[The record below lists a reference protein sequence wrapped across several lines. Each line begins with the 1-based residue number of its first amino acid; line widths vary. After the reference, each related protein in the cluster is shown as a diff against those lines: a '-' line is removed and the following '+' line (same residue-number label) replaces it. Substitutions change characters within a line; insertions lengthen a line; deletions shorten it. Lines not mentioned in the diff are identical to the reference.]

1 MDRQDTSRDVAR
13 LLGVVVAVVVVATL
27 YFAKVV
33 LIPFALALLLTF
45 VLTPL
50 VKVLERIWL
59 GRVVSTLLVVLLAVV
74 AVSALG
80 WTVGQQFSQV
90 MNELP
95 HYRTNIKN
103 KIDSLHWNR
112 NQTINNASN
121 TMSEIGKE
129 LAAPPAHGAPG
140 EDRAAY
146 EASRQRPL
154 PVEIVKPPSLPLE
167 SVQSILGL
175 VASFG
180 IVVVFT
186 FFMLVRREN
195 LRNRFISLAGQGHL
209 HAMTQAMDEAAAR
222 VSRYLRLQL
231 VVNICYGVF
240 IGTCLHFIGVPG
252 ALLWGVLVGILRFL
266 PYIGPP
272 LGGILP
278 LLLSLAVFNG
288 WERPL
293 LTLGLF
299 VITEIIVS
307 NLIEP
312 ALYGAYTGISSLA
325 ILVAAIFW
333 TAIWGPI
340 GLLLSTPL
348 TLCVV
353 VIGRYVPR
361 LSFLPVLLGDDPVLS
376 PDSRFYQR
384 LLALDRDEA
393 RIILVEH
400 LKDKSLEVLYDSVL
414 IPALNLAERDRHRN
428 RIDDDTEKF
437 ITQNTKELI
446 QELYEIDKARAREAA
461 VAEQSSPST
470 DAAPSGGL
478 ELRIPPPQDA
488 AKIICVPARDEA
500 DEIAGTMLTQ
510 LLEKAGLRASC
521 VPLQRTA
528 DMASR
533 AMQTR
538 PDVVCISA
546 LPPFALAHARSLYNK
561 LRAQSPGVRVIIGL
575 WNYPGDIERI
585 AARLQLAEGSRMAIT
600 LSEVINELTGPVEAP
615 PRVLAES
622 RVSLGAAALE

>member
-1 MDRQDTSRDVAR
+1 MARPDSSRDVAN

-33 LIPFALALLLTF
+33 LIPFALAVLLTF
-45 VLTPL
+45 VLTPF
-50 VKVLERIWL
+50 VRVLERIWL
-59 GRVVSTLLVVLLAVV
+59 GRVLATLLVVLLAVV

-103 KIDSLHWNR
+103 KIDSLHWTR

-121 TMSEIGKE
+121 TMNEISKE
-129 LAAPPAHGAPG
+129 LVAPPTHGAAG
-140 EDRAAY
+140 ESHPAY

-167 SVQSILGL
+167 SVQSVMELL
-175 VASFG
+175 ASFG

-186 FFMLVRREN
+186 FFMLMRREN
-195 LRNRFISLAGQGHL
+195 LRNRFISLAGQGRL

-231 VVNICYGVF
+231 VVNTCYGIF

-272 LGGILP
+272 LGGLLP
-278 LLLSLAVFNG
+278 LLLSLAVFDG
-288 WERPL
+288 WQRPL
-293 LTLGLF
+293 MTLGLF
-299 VITEIIVS
+299 VVTEIIVS

-333 TAIWGPI
+333 TAIWGPV

-348 TLCVV
+348 TLCVM

-361 LSFLPVLLGDDPVLS
+361 LSFLPVLLGDDPVLAS
-376 PDSRFYQR
+376 DSRFYQR

-393 RIILVEH
+393 RVILVEC
-400 LKDKSLEVLYDSVL
+400 LKTKSLEELYDSVL
-414 IPALNLAERDRHRN
+414 IPALNLAEKDRHRN
-428 RIDDDTEKF
+428 RIDSDTERY
-437 ITQNTKELI
+437 IAQNTNELVE
-446 QELYEIDKARAREAA
+446 ELYAIDAERRREAGDA
-461 VAEQSSPST
+461 GPVSASSEVSSS
-470 DAAPSGGL
+470 DAL
-478 ELRIPPPQDA
+478 RLRISPENRA
-488 AKIICVPARDEA
+488 VKVVCVPARDEA
-500 DEIAGTMLTQ
+500 DAIAGKMLAQ
-510 LLEKAGLRASC
+510 LLEKNGLRASC

-528 DMASR
+528 EMISR
-533 AMQTR
+533 VMLAR

-546 LPPFALAHARSLYNK
+546 LPPFALVHAKALYNK
-561 LRAQSPGVRVIIGL
+561 LRAQAPDLKIFVGL
-575 WNYPGDIERI
+575 WNYAGDIERI
-585 AARLQLAEGSRMAIT
+585 AARLQVPEGSRMAIT
-600 LSEVINELTGPVEAP
+600 LSEVVNELAGPTEAAP
-615 PRVLAES
+615 SVLSETS
-622 RVSLGAAALE
+622 G

>member
-1 MDRQDTSRDVAR
+1 M
-13 LLGVVVAVVVVATL
+13 LGVVVAVVVVATL
-27 YFAKVV
+27 YFAKIV
-33 LIPFALALLLTF
+33 LIPFALAVLLTF
-45 VLTPL
+45 VLTPF
-50 VKVLERIWL
+50 VKMLERIWL

-103 KIDSLHWNR
+103 KIDALHWTR

-121 TMSEIGKE
+121 TMNEISKE
-129 LAAPPAHGAPG
+129 LVAPPAHGEYRPS
-140 EDRAAY
+140 Y

-167 SVQSILGL
+167 SVQSVLGL

-186 FFMLVRREN
+186 FFMLMRREN
-195 LRNRFISLAGQGHL
+195 LRNRFISLAGQGRL

-231 VVNICYGVF
+231 VVNTCYGIF
-240 IGTCLHFIGVPG
+240 IGTCLHFIGLPG

-278 LLLSLAVFNG
+278 LLLSLAVFDG
-288 WERPL
+288 WQRPL
-293 LTLGLF
+293 MTLGLF

-333 TAIWGPI
+333 TAIWGPV

-361 LSFLPVLLGDDPVLS
+361 LSFLPVLLGDDPVLA

-393 RIILVEH
+393 RVIAVEY
-400 LKDKSLEVLYDSVL
+400 LKNKSLEELYDSVL
-414 IPALNLAERDRHRN
+414 IPALNLAEKDRHRN
-428 RIDDDTEKF
+428 RIDGDTEKY
-437 ITQNTKELI
+437 IAQNTKQLI
-446 QELYEIDKARAREAA
+446 GELYEMDTQRHRESGSAEITAA
-461 VAEQSSPST
+461 SADVPT
-470 DAAPSGGL
+470 SGTL
-478 ELRIPPPQDA
+478 ELRIPA
-488 AKIICVPARDEA
+488 ENRAVKVVCVPARDEA
-500 DEIAGTMLTQ
+500 DEIAGTMLAQ
-510 LLEKAGLRASC
+510 LLEKSGLRASC
-521 VPLQRTA
+521 VPLQRSSEMIA
-528 DMASR
+528 R
-533 AMQTR
+533 AMLAR

-546 LPPFALAHARSLYNK
+546 LPPFALVHARALYNK
-561 LRAQSPGVRVIIGL
+561 LRAQSPEMKIIVGL
-575 WNYPGDIERI
+575 WNYPGDVERI

-600 LSEVINELTGPVEAP
+600 LSEVVNELAGPAEAAP
-615 PRVLAES
+615 SVLSES
-622 RVSLGAAALE
+622 RV

>member
-1 MDRQDTSRDVAR
+1 MARPDTSRDVAH

-27 YFAKVV
+27 YFAKIV
-33 LIPFALALLLTF
+33 LIPFALAVLLTF
-45 VLTPL
+45 VLTPF
-50 VKVLERIWL
+50 VKMLERIWL
-59 GRVVSTLLVVLLAVV
+59 GRVLSTLLVVLLAVV

-103 KIDSLHWNR
+103 KIDSLHWTR

-121 TMSEIGKE
+121 TMNEISKE
-129 LAAPPAHGAPG
+129 LVAPPAHGEYRPS
-140 EDRAAY
+140 Y

-167 SVQSILGL
+167 SVQSVLGL

-186 FFMLVRREN
+186 FFMLMRREN
-195 LRNRFISLAGQGHL
+195 LRNRFISLAGQGRL

-231 VVNICYGVF
+231 VVNTCYGIF
-240 IGTCLHFIGVPG
+240 IGTCLHFIGLPG

-278 LLLSLAVFNG
+278 LLLSLAVFDG
-288 WERPL
+288 WQRPL
-293 LTLGLF
+293 MTLGLF

-333 TAIWGPI
+333 TAIWGPV

-361 LSFLPVLLGDDPVLS
+361 LSFLPVLLGDDPVLA

-393 RIILVEH
+393 RVIAVEY
-400 LKDKSLEVLYDSVL
+400 LKNKSLEELYDSVL
-414 IPALNLAERDRHRN
+414 IPALNLAEKDRHRN
-428 RIDDDTEKF
+428 RIDGDTEKY
-437 ITQNTKELI
+437 IAQNTKQLI
-446 QELYEIDKARAREAA
+446 GELYEMDTQRHRESGSAEITAA
-461 VAEQSSPST
+461 SADVPT
-470 DAAPSGGL
+470 SGTL
-478 ELRIPPPQDA
+478 ELRIPA
-488 AKIICVPARDEA
+488 ENRAVKVVCVPARDEA
-500 DEIAGTMLTQ
+500 DEIAGTMLAQ
-510 LLEKAGLRASC
+510 LLEKSGLRASC
-521 VPLQRTA
+521 VPLQRSSEMIA
-528 DMASR
+528 R
-533 AMQTR
+533 AMLAR

-546 LPPFALAHARSLYNK
+546 LPPFALVHARALYNK
-561 LRAQSPGVRVIIGL
+561 LRAQSPEMKIIVGL
-575 WNYPGDIERI
+575 WNYPGDVERI

-600 LSEVINELTGPVEAP
+600 LSEVVNELAGPAEAAP
-615 PRVLAES
+615 SVLSES
-622 RVSLGAAALE
+622 RV

>member
-1 MDRQDTSRDVAR
+1 MARLDTSRDVAN

-33 LIPFALALLLTF
+33 LIPFALAVLLTF
-45 VLTPL
+45 VLTPF

-59 GRVVSTLLVVLLAVV
+59 GRVISTLLVVLLAVV

-103 KIDSLHWNR
+103 KIDSLHWTR

-121 TMSEIGKE
+121 TMNEISKE
-129 LAAPPAHGAPG
+129 LVAPPARGAAG
-140 EDRAAY
+140 EARPSY

-154 PVEIVKPPSLPLE
+154 PVEVVKPPSLPLE
-167 SVQSILGL
+167 SVQSVLGL
-175 VASFG
+175 MASFG

-186 FFMLVRREN
+186 FFMLMRREN
-195 LRNRFISLAGQGHL
+195 LRNRFISLAGQGRL

-231 VVNICYGVF
+231 VVNICYGIF

-266 PYIGPP
+266 PYIGAP
-272 LGGILP
+272 LGAILP
-278 LLLSLAVFNG
+278 LLLSLAVFDG
-288 WERPL
+288 WHRPL
-293 LTLGLF
+293 MTLGLF
-299 VITEIIVS
+299 VVTEIIVS

-333 TAIWGPI
+333 TAIWGPV

-361 LSFLPVLLGDDPVLS
+361 LSFLPVLLGDDPVLA
-376 PDSRFYQR
+376 PHSRFYQR

-393 RIILVEH
+393 RVILIEY
-400 LKDKSLEVLYDSVL
+400 LKTKSLEELYDSVL
-414 IPALNLAERDRHRN
+414 IPALNLAEKDRHRN
-428 RIDDDTEKF
+428 RMDGETEKY
-437 ITQNTKELI
+437 IAENTRQLVD
-446 QELYEIDKARAREAA
+446 ELYGMDAERHREASHLESSSA
-461 VAEQSSPST
+461 PAETSP
-470 DAAPSGGL
+470 AEAL
-478 ELRIPPPQDA
+478 QLRIAPENRAVQVV
-488 AKIICVPARDEA
+488 CVPARDAA
-500 DEIAGTMLTQ
+500 DEIAGKMLAQ
-510 LLEKAGLRASC
+510 LLEKNGLRAAC
-521 VPLQRTA
+521 VPLQRSA
-528 DMASR
+528 EMISR
-533 AMQTR
+533 VVLAR
-538 PDVVCISA
+538 PEVVCISA
-546 LPPFALAHARSLYNK
+546 LPPFALAHARALYNK
-561 LRAQSPGVRVIIGL
+561 LRAQSPDLKIFVGL

-585 AARLQLAEGSRMAIT
+585 AARLQLGEGARMAVS
-600 LSEVINELTGPVEAP
+600 LSEVVNELAGPTEAASP
-615 PRVLAES
+615 VLSES
-622 RVSLGAAALE
+622 RV

>member
-1 MDRQDTSRDVAR
+1 MARPDTSRDVAH

-27 YFAKVV
+27 YFAKIV
-33 LIPFALALLLTF
+33 LIPFALAVLLTF
-45 VLTPL
+45 VLTPF
-50 VKVLERIWL
+50 VKLLERIWL

-103 KIDSLHWNR
+103 KIDSLHWTR

-121 TMSEIGKE
+121 TMNEISKE
-129 LAAPPAHGAPG
+129 LAAPPAHGVAG
-140 EDRAAY
+140 ENRPSY

-167 SVQSILGL
+167 SVQSVLGL

-186 FFMLVRREN
+186 FFMLMRREN
-195 LRNRFISLAGQGHL
+195 LRNRFISLAGQGRL

-231 VVNICYGVF
+231 VVNTCYGIF
-240 IGTCLHFIGVPG
+240 IGTCLHFIGLPG

-278 LLLSLAVFNG
+278 LLLSLAVFDG
-288 WERPL
+288 WQRPL
-293 LTLGLF
+293 MTLGLF

-333 TAIWGPI
+333 TAIWGPV

-361 LSFLPVLLGDDPVLS
+361 LSFLPVLLGDDPVLA

-393 RIILVEH
+393 RVILVEY
-400 LKDKSLEVLYDSVL
+400 LKNKPLEELYDSVL
-414 IPALNLAERDRHRN
+414 IPALNLAEKDRHRN
-428 RIDDDTEKF
+428 RIDSDTEKF
-437 ITQNTKELI
+437 IAQNTKQLI
-446 QELYEIDKARAREAA
+446 GELYEIDTQRQRESSG
-461 VAEQSSPST
+461 AELTSTPSSEAT
-470 DAAPSGGL
+470 TSGAL
-478 ELRIPPPQDA
+478 ELRIPA
-488 AKIICVPARDEA
+488 ENRSAKVVCVPARDEA

-510 LLEKAGLRASC
+510 LLEKNGLRASC
-521 VPLQRTA
+521 VPLQRSSEMIA
-528 DMASR
+528 R
-533 AMQTR
+533 AMLAR

-546 LPPFALAHARSLYNK
+546 LPPFALVHAKALYGK
-561 LRAQSPGVRVIIGL
+561 LRAQSPAMKIIIGL
-575 WNYPGDIERI
+575 WNYPGDVERI
-585 AARLQLAEGSRMAIT
+585 AARLQLTEGSRMAIT
-600 LSEVINELTGPVEAP
+600 LSEVVNELAGPAEAAP
-615 PRVLAES
+615 SVLSES
-622 RVSLGAAALE
+622 SV

>member
-1 MDRQDTSRDVAR
+1 MARPDTSRDVAH

-33 LIPFALALLLTF
+33 LIPFALAVLLTF
-45 VLTPL
+45 VLTPF
-50 VKVLERIWL
+50 VKMLERIWL
-59 GRVVSTLLVVLLAVV
+59 GRVVSTLLVVLLSVV

-103 KIDSLHWNR
+103 KIDSLHWAR
-112 NQTINNASN
+112 NQTFNNASN
-121 TMSEIGKE
+121 TMNEISKE
-129 LAAPPAHGAPG
+129 LIAPPAHGSAG
-140 EDRAAY
+140 ETRSY

-154 PVEIVKPPSLPLE
+154 PVEVVKPPSLPLE
-167 SVQSILGL
+167 SVQSVLGL

-195 LRNRFISLAGQGHL
+195 LRNRFISLAGQGRL

-231 VVNICYGVF
+231 VVNTCYGVF

-278 LLLSLAVFNG
+278 LLLSLAVFDG
-288 WERPL
+288 WQRPL
-293 LTLGLF
+293 MTLGLF
-299 VITEIIVS
+299 VVTEIIVS

-333 TAIWGPI
+333 TAIWGPV

-361 LSFLPVLLGDDPVLS
+361 LSFLPVLLGDDPVLT
-376 PDSRFYQR
+376 PESRFYQR

-393 RIILVEH
+393 RVILVEY
-400 LKDKSLEVLYDSVL
+400 LKTKSLEELYDSVL
-414 IPALNLAERDRHRN
+414 IPALNLAEKDRHRN
-428 RIDDDTEKF
+428 RIDNDTAKYIAE
-437 ITQNTKELI
+437 NTKQLVE
-446 QELYEIDKARAREAA
+446 ELYGIDADQRREASD
-461 VAEQSSPST
+461 AERTASSSS
-470 DAAPSGGL
+470 DAAPSGTL
-478 ELRIPPPQDA
+478 ELRIPRA
-488 AKIICVPARDEA
+488 NRAVKVVCVPARDEV
-500 DEIAGTMLTQ
+500 DEIAGKMLAQ
-510 LLEKAGLRASC
+510 LLEKNGLRASC
-521 VPLQRTA
+521 VPLQRNA
-528 DMASR
+528 EMISR
-533 AMQTR
+533 AMLAR

-546 LPPFALAHARSLYNK
+546 LPPFALVHAKATYNK
-561 LRAQSPGVRVIIGL
+561 LRAQAPNLKIFVGL

-585 AARLQLAEGSRMAIT
+585 AARLHLAEGSRMAIT
-600 LSEVINELTGPVEAP
+600 LSEVVNELAGPTEPVP
-615 PRVLAES
+615 PVLSES
-622 RVSLGAAALE
+622 SA

>member
-1 MDRQDTSRDVAR
+1 MARPDTSRDVAH

-33 LIPFALALLLTF
+33 LIPFALAVLLTF
-45 VLTPL
+45 VLTPF
-50 VKVLERIWL
+50 VKLLERIWL
-59 GRVVSTLLVVLLAVV
+59 GRTVSTLLVVLLAVV

-103 KIDSLHWNR
+103 KIDSLHWTR

-121 TMSEIGKE
+121 TMNEISKE
-129 LAAPPAHGAPG
+129 LVAPPAHGAVG
-140 EDRAAY
+140 ETRQSY

-154 PVEIVKPPSLPLE
+154 PVEIVKPPSLPLD
-167 SVQSILGL
+167 SVQSVLGL

-186 FFMLVRREN
+186 FFMLMRREN
-195 LRNRFISLAGQGHL
+195 LRNRFISLAGQGRL
-209 HAMTQAMDEAAAR
+209 HVMTQAMDEAAAR

-231 VVNICYGVF
+231 VVNTCYGIF

-278 LLLSLAVFNG
+278 LLLSLAVFQG
-288 WERPL
+288 WSRPL
-293 LTLGLF
+293 MTLGVF

-307 NLIEP
+307 NFIEP
-312 ALYGAYTGISSLA
+312 ALYGAYTGISSIA
-325 ILVAAIFW
+325 VLVAAIFW

-361 LSFLPVLLGDDPVLS
+361 LSFLPVLLGDDPVLA
-376 PDSRFYQR
+376 PDSRLYQR

-393 RIILVEH
+393 RVILVDY
-400 LKDKSLEVLYDSVL
+400 LKAKSLEELYDSVL
-414 IPALNLAERDRHRN
+414 VPALNLAEKDRHRN
-428 RIDDDTEKF
+428 RIDSDTERY
-437 ITQNTKELI
+437 IAQNTKQLVE
-446 QELYEIDKARAREAA
+446 ELYAIDGERRRDA
-461 VAEQSSPST
+461 SSTGPTS
-470 DAAPSGGL
+470 APSEVSSSDAL
-478 ELRIPPPQDA
+478 QLRIRPENGA
-488 AKIICVPARDEA
+488 VNIVCVPARDEA
-500 DEIAGTMLTQ
+500 DEIVGKMLVQ
-510 LLEKAGLRASC
+510 LLEKNGLRASC
-521 VPLQRTA
+521 VPLQRNA
-528 DMASR
+528 EMISR
-533 AMQTR
+533 VMLAR

-546 LPPFALAHARSLYNK
+546 LPPFALVHARALYNK
-561 LRAQSPGVRVIIGL
+561 LRAQSPNMKIFVGL

-585 AARLQLAEGSRMAIT
+585 ASRLQLAEGSRMAIT
-600 LSEVINELTGPVEAP
+600 LSEVVNELAGPAEATP
-615 PRVLAES
+615 PVLSES
-622 RVSLGAAALE
+622 SA

>member
-1 MDRQDTSRDVAR
+1 PT
-13 LLGVVVAVVVVATL
+13 
-27 YFAKVV
+27 
-33 LIPFALALLLTF
+33 
-45 VLTPL
+45 
-50 VKVLERIWL
+50 
-59 GRVVSTLLVVLLAVV
+59 
-74 AVSALG
+74 
-80 WTVGQQFSQV
+80 
-90 MNELP
+90 
-95 HYRTNIKN
+95 
-103 KIDSLHWNR
+103 
-112 NQTINNASN
+112 
-121 TMSEIGKE
+121 
-129 LAAPPAHGAPG
+129 
-140 EDRAAY
+140 
-146 EASRQRPL
+146 
-154 PVEIVKPPSLPLE
+154 LPLE
-167 SVQSILGL
+167 SVQNVLGL
-175 VASFG
+175 IASFG

-195 LRNRFISLAGQGHL
+195 LRNRFISLAGQGRL

-231 VVNICYGVF
+231 VVNTCYGLF

-278 LLLSLAVFNG
+278 LLLSLAVFHG
-288 WERPL
+288 WSRPL
-293 LTLGLF
+293 MTLGLF

-312 ALYGAYTGISSLA
+312 VLYGAYTGISSLA

-361 LSFLPVLLGDDPVLS
+361 LSFLPVLLGDDPVLG

-393 RIILVEH
+393 RVVLVEH
-400 LKDKSLEVLYDSVL
+400 VKNKPLEELYDSVL

-437 ITQNTKELI
+437 IARNTRELI
-446 QELYEIDKARAREAA
+446 QELYEADQARQQEAA
-461 VAEQSSPST
+461 LAAQSSSEA
-470 DAAPSGGL
+470 DADSSGRL
-478 ELRIPPPQDA
+478 QLRIPQQNHA
-488 AKIICVPARDEA
+488 TTVICVPARDEA
-500 DEIAGTMLTQ
+500 DALAGTMLMQ
-510 LLEKAGLRASC
+510 LLERAGLRATC
-521 VPLQRTA
+521 LPLQRTSE
-528 DMASR
+528 MALR
-533 AMQTR
+533 IAQAR

-561 LRAQSPGVRVIIGL
+561 LRAQAPAVRVIIGL

-585 AARLQLAEGSRMAIT
+585 AGRLQLAEGSRMAIT
-600 LSEVINELTGPVEAP
+600 LAEVVTELAGPVEAAP
-615 PRVLAES
+615 APTILTES
-622 RVSLGAAALE
+622 NA

>member
-1 MDRQDTSRDVAR
+1 MARPDTSRDVAN

-27 YFAKVV
+27 YFAKIV
-33 LIPFALALLLTF
+33 LIPFALAVLLTF
-45 VLTPL
+45 VLTPF
-50 VKVLERIWL
+50 VKLLERIWL

-103 KIDSLHWNR
+103 KIDSLHWTR

-121 TMSEIGKE
+121 TMNEISKE
-129 LAAPPAHGAPG
+129 LAAPPAHGAAG
-140 EDRAAY
+140 ENRPSY

-167 SVQSILGL
+167 SVQSVLGL

-186 FFMLVRREN
+186 FFMLMRREN
-195 LRNRFISLAGQGHL
+195 LRNRFISLAGQGRL

-231 VVNICYGVF
+231 VVNTCYGIF
-240 IGTCLHFIGVPG
+240 IGTCLHFIGLPG

-278 LLLSLAVFNG
+278 LLLSLAVFDG
-288 WERPL
+288 WQRPL
-293 LTLGLF
+293 MTLGLF

-333 TAIWGPI
+333 TAIWGPV

-361 LSFLPVLLGDDPVLS
+361 LSFLPVLLGDDPVLA

-393 RIILVEH
+393 RVILVEY
-400 LKDKSLEVLYDSVL
+400 LKNKPLEELYDSVL
-414 IPALNLAERDRHRN
+414 IPALNLAEKDRHRN
-428 RIDDDTEKF
+428 RIDSDTEKY
-437 ITQNTKELI
+437 IAQNTKQLI
-446 QELYEIDKARAREAA
+446 GELYELDTQRYRET
-461 VAEQSSPST
+461 SSVELTST
-470 DAAPSGGL
+470 PADVPTSGTL
-478 ELRIPPPQDA
+478 ELRIPA
-488 AKIICVPARDEA
+488 ENRAVKVVCVPARDQA
-500 DEIAGTMLTQ
+500 DEIAGTMLAQ
-510 LLEKAGLRASC
+510 LLEKNGLRASC
-521 VPLQRTA
+521 VPLQRSSEMIA
-528 DMASR
+528 R
-533 AMQTR
+533 AMLAR

-546 LPPFALAHARSLYNK
+546 LPPFALVHAKALYGK
-561 LRAQSPGVRVIIGL
+561 LRAQSPAMKIIIGL
-575 WNYPGDIERI
+575 WNYPGDVERI
-585 AARLQLAEGSRMAIT
+585 AARLQLTEGSRMAIT
-600 LSEVINELTGPVEAP
+600 LSEVVNELTGPVEAAP
-615 PRVLAES
+615 SVLSES
-622 RVSLGAAALE
+622 GV

>member
-1 MDRQDTSRDVAR
+1 MARPDTSRDVAN

-27 YFAKVV
+27 YFAKIV
-33 LIPFALALLLTF
+33 LIPFALAVLLTF

-50 VKVLERIWL
+50 VRMLERLCL

-103 KIDSLHWNR
+103 KIDSLHWTR

-121 TMSEIGKE
+121 TMNEISKE
-129 LAAPPAHGAPG
+129 LVAPPAHGAAG
-140 EDRAAY
+140 ESHPAY

-167 SVQSILGL
+167 SVQSVLGL

-186 FFMLVRREN
+186 FFMLMRREN
-195 LRNRFISLAGQGHL
+195 LRNRFISLAGQGRL

-231 VVNICYGVF
+231 VVNTCYGMF
-240 IGTCLHFIGVPG
+240 IGTCLHFVGLPG

-278 LLLSLAVFNG
+278 LLLSLAVFDG
-288 WERPL
+288 WQRPL
-293 LTLGLF
+293 MTLGLF

-333 TAIWGPI
+333 TAIWGPV

-361 LSFLPVLLGDDPVLS
+361 LSFLPVLLGDDPVLA

-393 RIILVEH
+393 RVILVEY
-400 LKDKSLEVLYDSVL
+400 LRNKPLEELYDSVL
-414 IPALNLAERDRHRN
+414 IPALNLAEKDRHRN
-428 RIDDDTEKF
+428 RIDGDTKS
-437 ITQNTKELI
+437 I
-446 QELYEIDKARAREAA
+446 
-461 VAEQSSPST
+461 
-470 DAAPSGGL
+470 
-478 ELRIPPPQDA
+478 
-488 AKIICVPARDEA
+488 
-500 DEIAGTMLTQ
+500 
-510 LLEKAGLRASC
+510 
-521 VPLQRTA
+521 
-528 DMASR
+528 
-533 AMQTR
+533 
-538 PDVVCISA
+538 
-546 LPPFALAHARSLYNK
+546 
-561 LRAQSPGVRVIIGL
+561 
-575 WNYPGDIERI
+575 
-585 AARLQLAEGSRMAIT
+585 
-600 LSEVINELTGPVEAP
+600 
-615 PRVLAES
+615 
-622 RVSLGAAALE
+622 

>member
-1 MDRQDTSRDVAR
+1 MARPDTSRDVAH

-27 YFAKVV
+27 YFAKIV
-33 LIPFALALLLTF
+33 LIPFALAVLLTF
-45 VLTPL
+45 VLTPF
-50 VKVLERIWL
+50 VKMLERIWL
-59 GRVVSTLLVVLLAVV
+59 GRVLATLLVVLLAVV

-80 WTVGQQFSQV
+80 WTVGQQVSQV

-103 KIDSLHWNR
+103 KIDSLHWTR

-121 TMSEIGKE
+121 TMNEISKE
-129 LAAPPAHGAPG
+129 LVAPPAHGVAG
-140 EDRAAY
+140 ESRPAY

-167 SVQSILGL
+167 SVQSVLGL
-175 VASFG
+175 LASFG

-186 FFMLVRREN
+186 FFMLMRREN
-195 LRNRFISLAGQGHL
+195 LRNRFISLAGQGRL

-231 VVNICYGVF
+231 VVNTCYGIF
-240 IGTCLHFIGVPG
+240 IGACLHFIGLPG

-278 LLLSLAVFNG
+278 LLLSLAVFDG
-288 WERPL
+288 WQRPL
-293 LTLGLF
+293 MTLGLF
-299 VITEIIVS
+299 VVTEIIVS

-333 TAIWGPI
+333 TAIWGPV

-361 LSFLPVLLGDDPVLS
+361 LSFLPVLLGDDPVLA

-393 RIILVEH
+393 RVILVEY
-400 LKDKSLEVLYDSVL
+400 LKNKSLEELYDSVL
-414 IPALNLAERDRHRN
+414 IPALNLAEKDRHRN
-428 RIDDDTEKF
+428 RIDGDTEKY
-437 ITQNTKELI
+437 IAQNTKHLI
-446 QELYEIDKARAREAA
+446 GELYEIDAQRHRETSG
-461 VAEQSSPST
+461 AESTSESSDMAT
-470 DAAPSGGL
+470 SGAL
-478 ELRIPPPQDA
+478 ELGIPA
-488 AKIICVPARDEA
+488 ANHAVKLVCIPARDEA
-500 DEIAGTMLTQ
+500 DEIAGTMLAQ
-510 LLEKAGLRASC
+510 LLEKNGVRASC
-521 VPLQRTA
+521 VPLQRNA
-528 DMASR
+528 EMISR
-533 AMQTR
+533 VMLAR

-546 LPPFALAHARSLYNK
+546 LPPFALVHARALYNK
-561 LRAQSPGVRVIIGL
+561 LRAQSPGTKIIVGL

-600 LSEVINELTGPVEAP
+600 LSEVVNELAGPVEAAP
-615 PRVLAES
+615 SVLSES
-622 RVSLGAAALE
+622 SV

>member
-1 MDRQDTSRDVAR
+1 MASPDTSRDVAH
-13 LLGVVVAVVVVATL
+13 LLGAVVAVVVVATL

-33 LIPFALALLLTF
+33 LIPFALAVLLTF
-45 VLTPL
+45 VLTPI
-50 VKVLERIWL
+50 VKVLERIRL
-59 GRVVSTLLVVLLAVV
+59 GRVLSTLLVVLLAVV

-95 HYRTNIKN
+95 NYRTNIKN
-103 KIDSLHWNR
+103 KIDSLHWTR

-121 TMSEIGKE
+121 TMNEISQE
-129 LAAPPAHGAPG
+129 LVAPPARGASG
-140 EDRAAY
+140 ESRESY
-146 EASRQRPL
+146 TASRQRPL
-154 PVEIVKPPSLPLE
+154 PVEIVKAPSLPLE
-167 SVQSILGL
+167 SVQSVLGL

-186 FFMLVRREN
+186 FFMLMRREN
-195 LRNRFISLAGQGHL
+195 LRNRFIFLAGQGRL

-231 VVNICYGVF
+231 LVNTCYGVF

-272 LGGILP
+272 LGGVLP
-278 LLLSLAVFNG
+278 LLLSFAVFSG
-288 WERPL
+288 WQRPL
-293 LTLGLF
+293 ITLGVF

-325 ILVAAIFW
+325 VLVAAIFW

-361 LSFLPVLLGDDPVLS
+361 LSFLPVLLGDDPVLT

-384 LLALDRDEA
+384 LLALDQDEA
-393 RIILVEH
+393 RIILVEY
-400 LKDKSLEVLYDSVL
+400 LKNKSLEELYDSVL
-414 IPALNLAERDRHRN
+414 IPALSLAEKDRHRN
-428 RIDDDTEKF
+428 RIDDNTEKF
-437 ITQNTKELI
+437 IAGNAKRLV
-446 QELYEIDKARAREAA
+446 QELYEMDVARSRQAA
-461 VAEQSSPST
+461 AEQALPST
-470 DAAPSGGL
+470 VDSESSGGL
-478 ELRIPPPQDA
+478 GLRLPPENHA
-488 AKIICVPARDEA
+488 LKVVCVPARDEA
-500 DEIAGTMLTQ
+500 DEIAGRMLAQ

-521 VPLQRTA
+521 IPLQR
-528 DMASR
+528 ASEMVLR
-533 AMQTR
+533 ATQAL

-546 LPPFALAHARSLYNK
+546 LPPFALGHAKSLYNK
-561 LRAQSPGVRVIIGL
+561 LRAQSPGLRIIIGL
-575 WNYPGDIERI
+575 WDYPGDIERI
-585 AARLQLAEGSRMAIT
+585 AARLQLANGNRMAIT
-600 LSEVINELTGPVEAP
+600 LSEVVNELAGSAEAAP
-615 PRVLAES
+615 ALPSES
-622 RVSLGAAALE
+622 SALPA

>member
-1 MDRQDTSRDVAR
+1 MARPDTSRDVAH

-27 YFAKVV
+27 YFAKIV
-33 LIPFALALLLTF
+33 LIPFALAVLLTF
-45 VLTPL
+45 VLTPF

-103 KIDSLHWNR
+103 KIDSLHWTR
-112 NQTINNASN
+112 NQTFNNASN
-121 TMSEIGKE
+121 TMNEISKE
-129 LAAPPAHGAPG
+129 LAAPPTHGAG
-140 EDRAAY
+140 EYRQSY

-167 SVQSILGL
+167 SVQSVLGL

-186 FFMLVRREN
+186 FFMLMRREN
-195 LRNRFISLAGQGHL
+195 LRNRFISLAGQGRL

-222 VSRYLRLQL
+222 LSRYLRLQL
-231 VVNICYGVF
+231 VVNTCYGIF
-240 IGTCLHFIGVPG
+240 IGMCLHFIGLPG

-278 LLLSLAVFNG
+278 LLLSLAVFDG
-288 WERPL
+288 WQRPL
-293 LTLGLF
+293 MTLGLF
-299 VITEIIVS
+299 VTTEIIVS

-333 TAIWGPI
+333 TAIWGPV

-361 LSFLPVLLGDDPVLS
+361 LSFLPVLLGDDPVLA

-393 RIILVEH
+393 RVILVEY
-400 LKDKSLEVLYDSVL
+400 LKNKPLEELYDSVL
-414 IPALNLAERDRHRN
+414 IPALNLAEKDRHRN
-428 RIDDDTEKF
+428 RIDSDTEKF
-437 ITQNTKELI
+437 IAQNTKQLI
-446 QELYEIDKARAREAA
+446 AELYEIDTQRHREASSAELTAASSDARASR
-461 VAEQSSPST
+461 T
-470 DAAPSGGL
+470 L
-478 ELRIPPPQDA
+478 ELKIPAEDRA
-488 AKIICVPARDEA
+488 VKVVCVPARDEA
-500 DEIAGTMLTQ
+500 DEIAGTMLVQ
-510 LLEKAGLRASC
+510 LLEKNGVRASC
-521 VPLQRTA
+521 VPLQRNSE
-528 DMASR
+528 MISQ
-533 AMQTR
+533 AMLAR
-538 PDVVCISA
+538 PDVACISA
-546 LPPFALAHARSLYNK
+546 LPPFALVHAKALYSK
-561 LRAQSPGVRVIIGL
+561 LHAQWPGMKIIVGL

-585 AARLQLAEGSRMAIT
+585 AARMQLAEGSRMAIT
-600 LSEVINELTGPVEAP
+600 LSEVVNELAGPAEAAP
-615 PRVLAES
+615 PVLSES
-622 RVSLGAAALE
+622 RV

>member
-1 MDRQDTSRDVAR
+1 MARPDISRDVAN

-27 YFAKVV
+27 YFAKIV
-33 LIPFALALLLTF
+33 LIPFALAVLLTF

-103 KIDSLHWNR
+103 KIDSLHWTR

-121 TMSEIGKE
+121 TMNEISKE
-129 LAAPPAHGAPG
+129 LVAPPAHGAAG
-140 EDRAAY
+140 ETRQSY

-167 SVQSILGL
+167 SVQSVLGL

-195 LRNRFISLAGQGHL
+195 LRNRFISLAGQGQL

-231 VVNICYGVF
+231 VVNTCYGIF

-278 LLLSLAVFNG
+278 LLLSLAVFDG
-288 WERPL
+288 WQRPL
-293 LTLGLF
+293 MTLGLF

-333 TAIWGPI
+333 TAIWGPV

-361 LSFLPVLLGDDPVLS
+361 LSFLPVLLGDDPVLA

-393 RIILVEH
+393 RVILVEY
-400 LKDKSLEVLYDSVL
+400 LKNKSLEDLYDSVL
-414 IPALNLAERDRHRN
+414 IPALNLAEKDRHRN
-428 RIDDDTEKF
+428 RIDSETEKY
-437 ITQNTKELI
+437 IAQNTKQLI
-446 QELYEIDKARAREAA
+446 GELYEIDAQRHRETSG
-461 VAEQSSPST
+461 AELPSESSDVPT
-470 DAAPSGGL
+470 SGTL
-478 ELRIPPPQDA
+478 ELRIPA
-488 AKIICVPARDEA
+488 ANGVVKVVCVPARDEA
-500 DEIAGTMLTQ
+500 DEIAGTMLAQ
-510 LLEKAGLRASC
+510 LLEKNGVRASC
-521 VPLQRTA
+521 VPLQRHA
-528 DMASR
+528 EMISR
-533 AMQTR
+533 VMLAR
-538 PDVVCISA
+538 PDLVCISA
-546 LPPFALAHARSLYNK
+546 LPPFALLHARALYHK
-561 LRAQSPGVRVIIGL
+561 LRAQSPGTKIIVGL

-585 AARLQLAEGSRMAIT
+585 GARLQLAEGSRMAVT
-600 LSEVINELTGPVEAP
+600 LSEIVNELAGPTEAVP
-615 PRVLAES
+615 AVLSES
-622 RVSLGAAALE
+622 SV

>member
-1 MDRQDTSRDVAR
+1 MARPDTSRDVEH

-33 LIPFALALLLTF
+33 LIPFALAVLLTF
-45 VLTPL
+45 VLTPF
-50 VKVLERIWL
+50 VRMLERIWL

-80 WTVGQQFSQV
+80 WTVGLQFSQV

-103 KIDSLHWNR
+103 KIDSLHWTR
-112 NQTINNASN
+112 NETINNASN
-121 TMSEIGKE
+121 TMNEISKE
-129 LAAPPAHGAPG
+129 LVAPPAHGAAG
-140 EDRAAY
+140 ESHPAY

-167 SVQSILGL
+167 SVQSVLGL

-186 FFMLVRREN
+186 FFMLMRREN
-195 LRNRFISLAGQGHL
+195 LRNRFISLAGQGRL

-222 VSRYLRLQL
+222 VSRYLRMQL
-231 VVNICYGVF
+231 LVNTCYGIF

-278 LLLSLAVFNG
+278 LLLSLAVFQG
-288 WERPL
+288 WSRPL
-293 LTLGLF
+293 MTLGLF

-307 NLIEP
+307 NFIEP

-325 ILVAAIFW
+325 VLVAAIFW

-361 LSFLPVLLGDDPVLS
+361 LSFLPVLLGDDPVLT

-393 RIILVEH
+393 RLILVEY
-400 LKDKSLEVLYDSVL
+400 LKEKPLEELYDSVL
-414 IPALNLAERDRHRN
+414 IPALNLAEKDRHRN
-428 RIDDDTEKF
+428 RIDADTGKYIE
-437 ITQNTKELI
+437 QNTRQLI
-446 QELYEIDKARAREAA
+446 EELYAVDAERCREGAS
-461 VAEQSSPST
+461 AEQALSPS
-470 DAAPSGGL
+470 DAASSGTQ
-478 ELRIPPPQDA
+478 ELRILA
-488 AKIICVPARDEA
+488 ENRAVKVVCVPARDKA
-500 DEIAGTMLTQ
+500 DEIAGEMLAQ
-510 LLEKAGLRASC
+510 LLKKSGLRASS
-521 VPLQRTA
+521 VPLQRNA
-528 DMASR
+528 EMISLVMLA
-533 AMQTR
+533 R
-538 PDVVCISA
+538 PNVVCISA
-546 LPPFALAHARSLYNK
+546 LPPFALVHARALYNK
-561 LRAQSPGVRVIIGL
+561 LRAQAPDLKIFVGL

-585 AARLQLAEGSRMAIT
+585 AARLHLAEGSRMAIT
-600 LSEVINELTGPVEAP
+600 LSEVVNDLAGPTEAAP
-615 PRVLAES
+615 TVMSES
-622 RVSLGAAALE
+622 SV